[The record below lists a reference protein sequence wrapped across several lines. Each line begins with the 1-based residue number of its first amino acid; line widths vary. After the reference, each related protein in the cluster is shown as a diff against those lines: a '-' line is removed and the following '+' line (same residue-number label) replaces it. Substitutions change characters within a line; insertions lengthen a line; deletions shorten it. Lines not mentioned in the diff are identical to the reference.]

1 MGKQLQLQLA
11 EILKQIATTVSD
23 VKDFS
28 VAQLPDVAQQY
39 IHYGF
44 FTGILWIVIAI
55 AILVICV
62 IGIVASFYGIHKLD
76 NRGDFDAIG
85 FVMGCSLFLLFI
97 ILGSLI
103 SLHFAIQNLILNVT
117 APKVWLILELRKLI
131 Q

>member
-1 MGKQLQLQLA
+1 MEKQLQLQLA
-11 EILKQIATTVSD
+11 EILKQIATTVSV

-44 FTGILWIVIAI
+44 FTGILWVVITI
-55 AILVICV
+55 AILVIAV
-62 IGIVASFYGIHKLD
+62 IGIGSIVHEMPEVDDVGPVVGEIAFFCML
-76 NRGDFDAIG
+76 
-85 FVMGCSLFLLFI
+85 VLFFI
-97 ILGSLI
+97 CIGSLI
-103 SLHFAIQNLILNVT
+103 SLYSAIQNLILNVT